1 MSTHAQHD
9 KASSQH
15 LASGLVV
22 FSAVMMV
29 VAGFLD
35 LFRGIMGVAQDD
47 VFVTTPNYIF
57 KFDLTAWGWIHLIFG
72 ALAIIVGM
80 GLFRPSLWA
89 RIAGV
94 ALASLLLIANFLSI
108 PYYPLWSIVAI
119 AMYGFIIWA
128 LCTVKPD
135 PGRRGV

>member
-1 MSTHAQHD
+1 MSTHVQHD
-9 KASSQH
+9 RKSQGF
-15 LASGLVV
+15 ASGLVV

-29 VAGFLD
+29 VAGVLD
-35 LFRGIMGVAQDD
+35 LFRGIMGVARDD

-57 KFDLTAWGWIHLIFG
+57 KFDLTSWGWIHLIFG

-80 GLFRPSLWA
+80 GLFKPSMWA
-89 RIAGV
+89 RVAGV

-128 LCTVKPD
+128 LCTVRPD
-135 PGRRGV
+135 SGGRGV

>member
-1 MSTHAQHD
+1 MSTHVQHD
-9 KASSQH
+9 RTSQH

-22 FSAVMMV
+22 FAAVMMV

-35 LFRGIMGVAQDD
+35 LFRGIMGVAEDD
-47 VFVTTPNYIF
+47 VFVSTPNYIF
-57 KFDLTAWGWIHLIFG
+57 KFDLTTWGWIHLIFG

-80 GLFRPSLWA
+80 GLFRPAMWA
-89 RIAGV
+89 RVAGV

-128 LCTVKPD
+128 LCTVRPD
-135 PGRRGV
+135 ADRRNM

>member
-1 MSTHAQHD
+1 MSTHVQHD
-9 KASSQH
+9 RTSQH

-22 FSAVMMV
+22 FAAVMMV

-35 LFRGIMGVAQDD
+35 LFRGIMGVAEDD
-47 VFVTTPNYIF
+47 VFVSTPNYIF
-57 KFDLTAWGWIHLIFG
+57 KFDLTTWGWIHLIFG

-80 GLFRPSLWA
+80 GLFRPAMWA
-89 RIAGV
+89 RVAGV
-94 ALASLLLIANFLSI
+94 GLASLLLIANFLSI

-128 LCTVKPD
+128 LCTVRPD
-135 PGRRGV
+135 ADRRNM